1 MFSVNLVS
9 YQGELI
15 MTTEK
20 TDYEKIKVFVG
31 KHEKGFTTQIRWSA
45 QKSFVEEIMT
55 SDLHDKDDGIIE
67 VRQMIKHSIR
77 INAQAKIK
85 CLMHELTG
93 IKKERNQ
100 TECFDV
106 WTPELQKSLDD
117 TMMDWQYDTKPRGI
131 IYLLRSE
138 KKKTQLG
145 NLLASMTE
153 DERADFLSKYA

>member
-1 MFSVNLVS
+1 MS
-9 YQGELI
+9 EK
-15 MTTEK
+15 MTEK

-31 KHEKGFTTQIRWSA
+31 KHEQGFTTQIRWSA
-45 QKSFVEEIMT
+45 QKDFVDAIMT
-55 SDLHDKDDGIIE
+55 TSADEGVPGITE

-85 CLMHELTG
+85 CIMHELTG

-106 WTPELQKSLDD
+106 WTPEFQKSLDD
-117 TMMDWQYDTKPRGI
+117 TMMDWEYDTKPRI
-131 IYLLRSE
+131 DQSE

-153 DERADFLSKYA
+153 DERVDFLSKYV